1 MNSLTND
8 LINNILDVNA
18 QANPGLEAALENLA
32 DVSLGQT
39 PSIWP
44 LAWGWWFVIV
54 VAILALAGISWFV
67 AVYIRKHKFQ
77 RKALTAVNNI
87 TNNEPQALVSL
98 HAVLRRAV
106 MHYFGTQEISSLQGE
121 AWQHFLQNKAKH
133 TKKINEKSLE
143 QLAQLESS
151 LYTKEPSINVDDAKQ
166 AVSLWIKHCLPPAA
180 SELSTSSPILTD
192 KQGVQHV

>member
-1 MNSLTND
+1 MNSLATD
-8 LINNILDVNA
+8 IINNILDVHA
-18 QANPGLEAALENLA
+18 QANPDLEAALENLA

-44 LAWGWWFVIV
+44 LAWGWWLVIV
-54 VAILALAGISWFV
+54 VAILALASISWFV
-67 AVYIRKHKFQ
+67 VAYIRKHKFQ
-77 RKALTAVNNI
+77 RKALKAVNNI

-106 MHYFGTQEISSLQGE
+106 MHYFGSQEINSLQGGS
-121 AWQHFLQNKAKH
+121 WQQFLQDQAKY
-133 TKKINEKSLE
+133 TKKIDDKSLA

-151 LYTKEPSINVDDAKQ
+151 LYTKAPSINVDDAKQ
-166 AVSLWIKHCLPPAA
+166 AVTLWIKHCLPPAA
-180 SELSTSSPILTD
+180 SEIPGAKPILVN

>member
-1 MNSLTND
+1 MNSLTNNF
-8 LINNILDVNA
+8 INNILDLNA

-67 AVYIRKHKFQ
+67 AAYIRKHKFQ
-77 RKALTAVNNI
+77 RKALSAVNNI
-87 TNNEPQALVSL
+87 SNNQPQALVNL

-106 MHYFGTQEISSLQGE
+106 MHYFSSQEINSLQGGS
-121 AWQHFLQNKAKH
+121 WQQFLQDQAKY
-133 TKKINEKSLE
+133 TKKIDDKSLA

-151 LYTKEPSINVDDAKQ
+151 LYTKVPSINVGDAKQ
-166 AVSLWIKHCLPPAA
+166 AVALWIKHCLPPAA
-180 SELSTSSPILTD
+180 SAIPRSKPIHVNN
-192 KQGVQHV
+192 QGVQHV